1 MGAMRRLYSRT
12 DAGRKAW
19 DAQDA
24 SVPLD
29 SRRVLGLVGEKTT
42 DAQYLARKLGWSEAA
57 VIDVLEELEAH
68 SMVQSVAPD
77 LDFTGSLS
85 VDELDFTGSLII
97 ADLRAAQE
105 KKDA

>member
-1 MGAMRRLYSRT
+1 MDAMPRLYSRT
-12 DAGRKAW
+12 DAGRDAW

-24 SVPLD
+24 RVPLD
-29 SRRVLGLVGEKTT
+29 YRRVLGLVGQKTEV
-42 DAQYLARKLGWSEAA
+42 QNLARKLGWSEDA
-57 VIDVLEELEAH
+57 VNDVLEELEAH
-68 SMVQSVAPD
+68 SMVQSSAPD